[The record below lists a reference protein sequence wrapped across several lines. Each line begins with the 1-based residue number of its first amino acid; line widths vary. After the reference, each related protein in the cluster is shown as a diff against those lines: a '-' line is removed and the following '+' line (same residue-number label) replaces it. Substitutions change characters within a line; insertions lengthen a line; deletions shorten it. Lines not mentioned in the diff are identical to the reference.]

1 MANDLQLF
9 PGDHDEKL
17 PVAPGLSAL
26 PALVL
31 AAGEPGAYRF
41 LEFFA
46 AHIRNPNTRAAYF
59 RDVCAFFLWCQ
70 RRQIRELSEIRSHHV
85 AGYIERL
92 GKTHAPPSVKQH
104 LAAIRMLFDWLVVGQ
119 IVAHNPA
126 SAVRGP
132 TYVVH
137 TGKTPV
143 LLGEEARVLL
153 DSITTDSLV
162 GLRDRAL
169 IALLV
174 YTFARVSAAVQMNG
188 EDVYTQGKRLWVRL
202 HEKGGKE
209 HTLPCHHELEG
220 HLDAY
225 REAIGIAHEKG
236 TPLFRSAMRRTGRLT
251 DKRMHRIDAFRMVKR
266 RARAAGI
273 LSPIGCH
280 TFRATG
286 ITQYLLHGGTLEHA
300 QHMAA
305 HESSRTTGLY
315 DRRKDEITLDEE
327 DSPTFKVAY

>member
-1 MANDLQLF
+1 V
-9 PGDHDEKL
+9 
-17 PVAPGLSAL
+17 PVAPGVGAV

-31 AAGEPGAYRF
+31 SAGEPGTYRF

-46 AHIRNPNTRAAYF
+46 AHIRNSNTRVAYF

-70 RRQIRELSEIRSHHV
+70 RRQIRALSEIRSHHV

-137 TGKTPV
+137 KGKTPV

-153 DSITTDSLV
+153 DSIPTGTLV

-251 DKRMHRIDAFRMVKR
+251 ANRMHRIDAFRMAKR

-315 DRRKDEITLDEE
+315 DRRKDEITLDEVE
-327 DSPTFKVAY
+327 RIILT

>member
-1 MANDLQLF
+1 MDNTPQLF
-9 PGDHDEKL
+9 RDPEEEKL
-17 PVAPGLSAL
+17 PVAPGLGAM

-31 AAGEPGAYRF
+31 SAGEHGTYRF

-46 AHIRNPNTRAAYF
+46 AHIRNPNTRVAYF
-59 RDVCAFFLWCQ
+59 RDVCAFFQWCQ
-70 RRQIRELSEIRSHHV
+70 RRRIRELSEIRSHHV

-119 IVAHNPA
+119 VVTHNPA

-132 TYVVH
+132 TYVVKK
-137 TGKTPV
+137 GKTPV
-143 LLGEEARVLL
+143 LLGEEARALL
-153 DSITTDSLV
+153 DSIQTDTLV
-162 GLRDRAL
+162 RLRDRAF
-169 IALLV
+169 ISLLV

-188 EDVYTQGKRLWVRL
+188 EDVYVQGKRLWVRL

-209 HTLPCHHELEG
+209 HTLPCHHELEAI
-220 HLDAY
+220 LEEYKDAIK
-225 REAIGIAHEKG
+225 IGHEKG
-236 TPLFRSAMRRTGRLT
+236 TPLFRSAIVRTGQLT
-251 DKRMHRIDAFRMVKR
+251 DKRMHRIDAYRMIKR
-266 RARAAGI
+266 RARDAGI

-286 ITQYLLHGGTLEHA
+286 ITQYLLNGGKLEHA

-315 DRRKDEITLDEE
+315 DRRKDNITLDEVE
-327 DSPTFKVAY
+327 RIILT

>member
-1 MANDLQLF
+1 
-9 PGDHDEKL
+9 
-17 PVAPGLSAL
+17 
-26 PALVL
+26 
-31 AAGEPGAYRF
+31 
-41 LEFFA
+41 
-46 AHIRNPNTRAAYF
+46 
-59 RDVCAFFLWCQ
+59 VCAFFLWCQ
-70 RRQIRELSEIRSHHV
+70 RRKIRELSEIRSHHV
-85 AGYIERL
+85 AGYVERL

-104 LAAIRMLFDWLVVGQ
+104 LAAIRMLFDWLVIGQ
-119 IVAHNPA
+119 IVSSNPA

-153 DSITTDSLV
+153 DSITTDTLV

-174 YTFARVSAAVQMNG
+174 YTFARVSAAMQMNG
-188 EDVYTQGKRLWVRL
+188 EDVYIQGKRLWVRL

-220 HLDAY
+220 NLDAY
-225 REAIGIAHEKG
+225 RDAIGIGHEKG
-236 TPLFRSAMRRTGRLT
+236 TPLFRSAIRRTGRLT
-251 DKRMHRIDAFRMVKR
+251 EKRMHRIDAFRMVKR

-286 ITQYLLHGGTLEHA
+286 ITQYLLHGGKLEHA

-315 DRRKDEITLDEE
+315 DRRKDEITLDEVE
-327 DSPTFKVAY
+327 RIILT

>member
-1 MANDLQLF
+1 MAHNLQLF

-315 DRRKDEITLDEE
+315 DRRKDEITLDEVE
-327 DSPTFKVAY
+327 RIILT

>member
-1 MANDLQLF
+1 MANDLELF
-9 PGDHDEKL
+9 TGDDDDKL
-17 PVAPGLSAL
+17 PVASGLGAM

-31 AAGEPGAYRF
+31 SAGEAGAYRF

-70 RRQIRELSEIRSHHV
+70 RRKIRELSEIRSHHV
-85 AGYIERL
+85 AGYVERL

-104 LAAIRMLFDWLVVGQ
+104 LAAIRMLFNWLVIGQ
-119 IVAHNPA
+119 IVEHNPA
-126 SAVRGP
+126 AAVRGP
-132 TYVVH
+132 RYVVKK
-137 TGKTPV
+137 GKTPV
-143 LLGEEARVLL
+143 LLGEEARKLL
-153 DSITTDSLV
+153 DTISTDTLV

-169 IALLV
+169 VALLV
-174 YTFARVSAAVQMNG
+174 YTFARVSAAVHMNG
-188 EDVYTQGKRLWVRL
+188 EDVYIQGRRLWVRL

-209 HTLPCHHELEG
+209 HTLPCHHELE
-220 HLDAY
+220 HYLQAYMDA
-225 REAIGIAHEKG
+225 AGIADEKG
-236 TPLFRSAMRRTGRLT
+236 TPLFRSAVRRTGRLT
-251 DKRMHRIDAFRMVKR
+251 EKRLHRIDAFRMVKR

-286 ITQYLLHGGTLEHA
+286 ITQYLLNGGKLEHA

-315 DRRKDEITLDEE
+315 DRRKDEVTLDEVE
-327 DSPTFKVAY
+327 RIILT

>member
-1 MANDLQLF
+1 MANDLQLYT
-9 PGDHDEKL
+9 GDDDDTL
-17 PVAPGLSAL
+17 PVAPGLGAM

-31 AAGEPGAYRF
+31 SAGEQGAYRF

-46 AHIRNPNTRAAYF
+46 AHLRNPNTRAAYF

-70 RRQIRELSEIRSHHV
+70 RRKIRELSEIRSHHV
-85 AGYIERL
+85 AGYVERL

-104 LAAIRMLFDWLVVGQ
+104 LAAIRMLFDWLVIGQ
-119 IVAHNPA
+119 IVPSNPA

-143 LLGEEARVLL
+143 LLGEEARALL
-153 DSITTDSLV
+153 DSIQTDTLV

-188 EDVYTQGKRLWVRL
+188 EDAYVQGKRLWVRL

-209 HTLPCHHELEG
+209 HTLPCHHELERN
-220 HLDAY
+220 LDAY
-225 REAIGIAHEKG
+225 RDALEIGHEKG
-236 TPLFRSAMRRTGRLT
+236 TPLFRSAVGRTGRLT
-251 DKRMHRIDAFRMVKR
+251 ENRLHRIDAFRMVKR

-286 ITQYLLHGGTLEHA
+286 ITQYLLNGGKLEHA

-315 DRRKDEITLDEE
+315 DRRKDEVTLDEVE
-327 DSPTFKVAY
+327 RIILT

>member
-1 MANDLQLF
+1 MVPAAEDSRVV
-9 PGDHDEKL
+9 GD
-17 PVAPGLSAL
+17 P
-26 PALVL
+26 L
-31 AAGEPGAYRF
+31 ASCGRLRGAARK
-41 LEFFA
+41 
-46 AHIRNPNTRAAYF
+46 NP
-59 RDVCAFFLWCQ
+59 C
-70 RRQIRELSEIRSHHV
+70 S
-85 AGYIERL
+85 
-92 GKTHAPPSVKQH
+92 PSVKQH
-104 LAAIRMLFDWLVVGQ
+104 LAAIRMLFDWLVIGQ
-119 IVAHNPA
+119 IVPSNPA

-132 TYVVH
+132 TYVVNK
-137 TGKTPV
+137 GKTPV

-153 DSITTDSLV
+153 DSIKTDTLV

-188 EDVYTQGKRLWVRL
+188 EDVYVQGKRLWVRL

-220 HLDAY
+220 
-225 REAIGIAHEKG
+225 
-236 TPLFRSAMRRTGRLT
+236 TWTRTGRDGNRSREGHATVSLGENENRAAD

-286 ITQYLLHGGTLEHA
+286 ITQYLLHGGKLEHA

-315 DRRKDEITLDEE
+315 DRRKDEITLDEVE
-327 DSPTFKVAY
+327 RIILT

>member
-1 MANDLQLF
+1 M
-9 PGDHDEKL
+9 
-17 PVAPGLSAL
+17 S
-26 PALVL
+26 
-31 AAGEPGAYRF
+31 AGEHGAYRF

-46 AHIRNPNTRAAYF
+46 AHLRNPNTRAAYF
-59 RDVCAFFLWCQ
+59 RDACAFFLWCE
-70 RRQIRELSEIRSHHV
+70 RRKIRGLSAIRSHHV

-92 GKTHAPPSVKQH
+92 GNTHAPPSVKQH
-104 LAAIRMLFDWLVVGQ
+104 LAAIRMFFDWLVIGQ
-119 IVAHNPA
+119 IVPKNPA

-132 TYVVH
+132 TYVVKKV
-137 TGKTPV
+137 KTPV
-143 LLGEEARVLL
+143 LLGEEARALL
-153 DSITTDSLV
+153 DSIKTDTLV
-162 GLRDRAL
+162 RLRDRAF
-169 IALLV
+169 ISLLV

-220 HLDAY
+220 ILEAY
-225 REAIGIAHEKG
+225 RDAIGIGQEKG
-236 TPLFRSAMRRTGRLT
+236 TPLFRSAIVRTGRLT
-251 DKRMHRIDAFRMVKR
+251 DKRLHRVDGFRMIKR
-266 RARAAGI
+266 RARDAGI

-286 ITQYLLHGGTLEHA
+286 ITQYLLHGGKLEHA

-315 DRRKDEITLDEE
+315 DRRKDEITLDEVE
-327 DSPTFKVAY
+327 RIILT

>member
-1 MANDLQLF
+1 
-9 PGDHDEKL
+9 
-17 PVAPGLSAL
+17 
-26 PALVL
+26 
-31 AAGEPGAYRF
+31 
-41 LEFFA
+41 
-46 AHIRNPNTRAAYF
+46 
-59 RDVCAFFLWCQ
+59 
-70 RRQIRELSEIRSHHV
+70 
-85 AGYIERL
+85 
-92 GKTHAPPSVKQH
+92 
-104 LAAIRMLFDWLVVGQ
+104 
-119 IVAHNPA
+119 VAHNPA

-153 DSITTDSLV
+153 DSITTDTLV

-174 YTFARVSAAVQMNG
+174 YTLARVSAAMQMNG
-188 EDVYTQGKRLWVRL
+188 EDVYVQGKCLWVQL

-220 HLDAY
+220 TLDAY
-225 REAIGIAHEKG
+225 QDAIGIGHEKG
-236 TPLFRSAMRRTGRLT
+236 TPLFRSAMRRSGRLT
-251 DKRMHRIDAFRMVKR
+251 DTRMHRIDAFRMVKR

-286 ITQYLLHGGTLEHA
+286 ITQYLLHGGKLEHA

-305 HESSRTTGLY
+305 HESSPTAGLY
-315 DRRKDEITLDEE
+315 DRRKDEITLD
-327 DSPTFKVAY
+327 KVERIILT

>member
-1 MANDLQLF
+1 M
-9 PGDHDEKL
+9 
-17 PVAPGLSAL
+17 
-26 PALVL
+26 
-31 AAGEPGAYRF
+31 
-41 LEFFA
+41 
-46 AHIRNPNTRAAYF
+46 
-59 RDVCAFFLWCQ
+59 
-70 RRQIRELSEIRSHHV
+70 
-85 AGYIERL
+85 
-92 GKTHAPPSVKQH
+92 
-104 LAAIRMLFDWLVVGQ
+104 
-119 IVAHNPA
+119 AHNPA

-137 TGKTPV
+137 KGKTPV

-209 HTLPCHHELEG
+209 HTLPCHHELED

-225 REAIGIAHEKG
+225 RDAIGMGHEKG

-251 DKRMHRIDAFRMVKR
+251 DTRLHRIDAFRMVKR

-315 DRRKDEITLDEE
+315 DRRKDEITLDEVE
-327 DSPTFKVAY
+327 RIILT